1 MTSPAWTYSNV
12 LGSRRLRDEEATDFA
27 DFYSVQVDLAY
38 RGPLQIAVELID
50 RSGVVLSR
58 EEVGFTL
65 AP

>member
-12 LGSRRLRDEEATDFA
+12 LGSRRLRDEEATDSA